1 MSYDM
6 QAEGNNGVSSQTNLG
21 VLPGFTDLS
30 VLNVD
35 ASVGAHAAI
44 SAGCNGGNG
53 VQGQSGSET
62 DSGVWGDNTHGGFG
76 VSGSTTGGL
85 AGPGGPRGIVAGVW
99 GSNSGQ
105 GAGVRGTNSNGDGV
119 FGEGSV
125 GVHGTS
131 AVPAGGATAQ
141 GWGVWGEATATGGIG
156 VNGTTLGG
164 SGSAG
169 VSGFSYNTSGPAPG
183 VVGTSSL
190 SGGVQGDG
198 VLGVGKNGVHGQS
211 SSATDSGVWG
221 ENISAGY
228 GVSGS
233 TNSQAP
239 QAGVWGHNAGS
250 GYGVRGDSKTGEG
263 VFGQGKNGVH
273 GQSASATDSGVWGE
287 NISAG
292 CGVSGSTNSQAPQAG
307 VWGHNAGSGY
317 GVRGDSKTGEGV
329 FGQGKNG
336 VHGQSAS
343 ATDSG
348 VWGENTG
355 NGAGVRG
362 SSVAGYGGDL
372 SGGHAPLRLRP
383 SGSPGSPTT
392 GSHARGE
399 LFVDSQG
406 SLFYCKADGVPGTWV
421 KLA

>member
-35 ASVGAHAAI
+35 ASVGARAAI

-156 VNGTTLGG
+156 VNGTTLGVAVRQVSLVSVTTRADPLPVWWG
-164 SGSAG
+164 PARYSAEYKATEYSAWARTVSMDNPVVRPIAECGAKTSLQATGSAARPIARHRKQ
-169 VSGFSYNTSGPAPG
+169 VC
-183 VVGTSSL
+183 
-190 SGGVQGDG
+190 GDTT
-198 VLGVGKNGVHGQS
+198 L
-211 SSATDSGVWG
+211 
-221 ENISAGY
+221 
-228 GVSGS
+228 
-233 TNSQAP
+233 
-239 QAGVWGHNAGS
+239 
-250 GYGVRGDSKTGEG
+250 
-263 VFGQGKNGVH
+263 
-273 GQSASATDSGVWGE
+273 
-287 NISAG
+287 
-292 CGVSGSTNSQAPQAG
+292 
-307 VWGHNAGSGY
+307 
-317 GVRGDSKTGEGV
+317 
-329 FGQGKNG
+329 
-336 VHGQSAS
+336 
-343 ATDSG
+343 
-348 VWGENTG
+348 
-355 NGAGVRG
+355 
-362 SSVAGYGGDL
+362 VADM
-372 SGGHAPLRLRP
+372 
-383 SGSPGSPTT
+383 
-392 GSHARGE
+392 
-399 LFVDSQG
+399 V
-406 SLFYCKADGVPGTWV
+406 
-421 KLA
+421 